1 MVHSLRSQQ
10 FLTESRLKDAMAG
23 DIDACFELG
32 VSFSAGADGCP
43 LDLVAA
49 HKWFNIAA
57 LGGNERAMQCRAE
70 IAEDMTAREIAE
82 AQRQA
87 RAWLSDTM
95 VRRAA

>member
-1 MVHSLRSQQ
+1 MGHNLKSQQ
-10 FLTESRLKDAMAG
+10 FLAETRLREATAG

-43 LDLVAA
+43 LDLIAA

-57 LGGNERAMQCRAE
+57 LGGNLRAMECRAE
-70 IAEDMTAREIAE
+70 IAEDMTAREIIE

-87 RAWLSDTM
+87 RAMLGFGNRM
-95 VRRAA
+95 AA

>member
-1 MVHSLRSQQ
+1 MVHSLKTQQ
-10 FLTESRLKDAMAG
+10 FLTEARLRDAMAG

-32 VSFSAGADGCP
+32 VAFSAGADGCP

-57 LGGNERAMQCRAE
+57 LGGNERAIECRAE
-70 IAEDMTAREIAE
+70 IAGEMTAREIIE

-87 RAWLSDTM
+87 RAMLGIGN
-95 VRRAA
+95 RLAA

>member
-1 MVHSLRSQQ
+1 MVHSLKSQQ
-10 FLTESRLKDAMAG
+10 FLTEARLRDAMAG

-43 LDLVAA
+43 LDLIAA

-57 LGGNERAMQCRAE
+57 LGGNLRAMECRAE
-70 IAEDMTAREIAE
+70 IAEDMTAREIIE

-87 RAWLSDTM
+87 RAMLGFGN
-95 VRRAA
+95 RLAA

>member
-70 IAEDMTAREIAE
+70 IAEDMTAREIVE

-87 RAWLSDTM
+87 RAMLGFGN
-95 VRRAA
+95 RLAA

>member
-1 MVHSLRSQQ
+1 MGHSLKSQQ
-10 FLTESRLKDAMAG
+10 FLTESRLREAMSG

-43 LDLVAA
+43 LDLIAA

-57 LGGNERAMQCRAE
+57 LGGNVRAMECRAE
-70 IAEDMTAREIAE
+70 IAEDMTAREIIE

-87 RAWLSDTM
+87 RAMLGLGN
-95 VRRAA
+95 RLAA

>member
-10 FLTESRLKDAMAG
+10 FLTEARLRDAMAG

-43 LDLVAA
+43 LDLIAA

-57 LGGNERAMQCRAE
+57 LGGNHRAMECRAE
-70 IAEDMTAREIAE
+70 IAEDMTAREIIE

-87 RAWLSDTM
+87 RAMLGLGQRM
-95 VRRAA
+95 AA

>member
-1 MVHSLRSQQ
+1 MTHSLKSQQ
-10 FLTESRLKDAMAG
+10 FLTESRLRDAISG

-43 LDLVAA
+43 LDLIAA

-57 LGGNERAMQCRAE
+57 LGGNSRAMECRAE
-70 IAEDMTAREIAE
+70 IAEDMTAREIIE

-87 RAWLSDTM
+87 RAMLGFAN
-95 VRRAA
+95 RLAA

>member
-1 MVHSLRSQQ
+1 MGHSLKSQQ
-10 FLTESRLKDAMAG
+10 FLTETRLRDAMSG

-43 LDLVAA
+43 LDLIAA

-57 LGGNERAMQCRAE
+57 LGGNQRAMECRAE
-70 IAEDMTAREIAE
+70 IAEDMTAREIIE

-87 RAWLSDTM
+87 RAMLGFAN
-95 VRRAA
+95 RLAA

>member
-1 MVHSLRSQQ
+1 MGHSLKSQQ
-10 FLTESRLKDAMAG
+10 FLTESRLHDAMSG

-43 LDLVAA
+43 LDLIAA

-57 LGGNERAMQCRAE
+57 LGGNLRAMECRAE
-70 IAEDMTAREIAE
+70 IAEDMTAREIVE

-87 RAWLSDTM
+87 RAMLGFGN
-95 VRRAA
+95 RLAA

>member
-1 MVHSLRSQQ
+1 MTHSLKSQQ
-10 FLTESRLKDAMAG
+10 FLTESRLRDAMSG

-43 LDLVAA
+43 LDLIAA

-57 LGGNERAMQCRAE
+57 VGGNSRAMECRAE
-70 IAEDMTAREIAE
+70 IAEDMTAREIIE

-87 RAWLSDTM
+87 RAMLGFAN
-95 VRRAA
+95 RLAA

>member
-1 MVHSLRSQQ
+1 MVHSLKAQQ
-10 FLTESRLKDAMAG
+10 FLTEARLRDAKAG
-23 DIDACFELG
+23 DLDACFALG

-57 LGGNERAMQCRAE
+57 LGGNIRAAECRAE
-70 IAEDMTAREIAE
+70 IAEEMTAREILE

-87 RAWLSDTM
+87 RAMLGLGNRM
-95 VRRAA
+95 AA

>member
-1 MVHSLRSQQ
+1 MVHSLKSQQ
-10 FLTESRLKDAMAG
+10 FLTESRLRDAMGG

-43 LDLVAA
+43 LDLIAA

-57 LGGNERAMQCRAE
+57 LGGNERAMTCRAE
-70 IAEDMTAREIAE
+70 IAEDMTAREIVE

-87 RAWLSDTM
+87 RAMLGFAN
-95 VRRAA
+95 RLAA

>member
-1 MVHSLRSQQ
+1 MVHSLKSQQ
-10 FLTESRLKDAMAG
+10 FLTETRLRDAMAG

-43 LDLVAA
+43 LDLIAA

-57 LGGNERAMQCRAE
+57 LGGNVRAMECRAE
-70 IAEDMTAREIAE
+70 VAEDMTAREIVE

-87 RAWLSDTM
+87 RAMLGFGN
-95 VRRAA
+95 RLAA

>member
-1 MVHSLRSQQ
+1 MVHSLKTQQ
-10 FLTESRLKDAMAG
+10 FLTEARLRDAMAG

-32 VSFSAGADGCP
+32 VAFSAGADGCP

-57 LGGNERAMQCRAE
+57 LGGNERAIECRSE
-70 IAEDMTAREIAE
+70 IAGEMTAREIIE

-87 RAWLSDTM
+87 RAMLGIGN
-95 VRRAA
+95 RLAA

>member
-1 MVHSLRSQQ
+1 MVHSLKSQQ
-10 FLTESRLKDAMAG
+10 FLTEARLRAAMKG

-43 LDLVAA
+43 LDLIAA

-57 LGGNERAMQCRAE
+57 LGGNARAMECRAE
-70 IAEDMTAREIAE
+70 IAEDMTAREIIE

-87 RAWLSDTM
+87 RAMLGLAQ
-95 VRRAA
+95 RLAA

>member
-1 MVHSLRSQQ
+1 MVHSLKSQQ
-10 FLTESRLKDAMAG
+10 FLSETRLRDAMAG

-43 LDLVAA
+43 LDLIQA

-57 LGGNERAMQCRAE
+57 MGGNYRAAECRAE
-70 IAEDMTAREIAE
+70 ISEEMTAREIME

-87 RAWLSDTM
+87 RAMLGFGN
-95 VRRAA
+95 RLAA

>member
-1 MVHSLRSQQ
+1 MVHSLKSQH
-10 FLTESRLKDAMAG
+10 FLTEGRLRDAMAG

-43 LDLVAA
+43 LDLIAA

-57 LGGNERAMQCRAE
+57 LGGNVRAMECRAE
-70 IAEDMTAREIAE
+70 IAEDMTAREIIE

-87 RAWLSDTM
+87 RAMLGFGN
-95 VRRAA
+95 RIAA

>member
-1 MVHSLRSQQ
+1 MGHGLKSQQ
-10 FLTESRLKDAMAG
+10 FLTESRLRDAMAG

-57 LGGNERAMQCRAE
+57 LGGNQRAMQCRAE
-70 IAEDMTAREIAE
+70 IAEEMTAREIIV

-87 RAWLSDTM
+87 RAMLGFAN
-95 VRRAA
+95 RIAA

>member
-1 MVHSLRSQQ
+1 MGHSLKSQQ
-10 FLTESRLKDAMAG
+10 FLTESRLREAMSG

-43 LDLVAA
+43 LDLIAA

-57 LGGNERAMQCRAE
+57 LGGNTRAMECRAE
-70 IAEDMTAREIAE
+70 IAEDMSAREIIE

-87 RAWLSDTM
+87 RAMLGFGN
-95 VRRAA
+95 RLAA

>member
-1 MVHSLRSQQ
+1 MVHSLKSQQ
-10 FLTESRLKDAMAG
+10 FLTEARLRDAMAG

-43 LDLVAA
+43 LDLIAA

-57 LGGNERAMQCRAE
+57 LGGNARAMECRAE
-70 IAEDMTAREIAE
+70 IAEDMTAREIVE

-87 RAWLSDTM
+87 RAMLGFGN
-95 VRRAA
+95 RLAA